1 MSEGHVIMAPIV
13 KREPVFVNCQSV
25 PVLGCNRGMKLL
37 GDRVRELREERG
49 ESRDLTARLAGIPKT
64 TLQTLEDKPQAR
76 SGYLLELASHF
87 GVEPRWLQDGKA
99 PKWAAPGRTGNI
111 SHLPPHPLRLDP
123 HMLREGFVMVSDLF
137 EDHGGRFNE
146 ERDWDL
152 VASAYE
158 WARTDNQTLH
168 HEIDRAVAGRVLERG
183 VSHGATQGQVGDA
196 AAGKRSRGGQR
207 RAR

>member
-1 MSEGHVIMAPIV
+1 
-13 KREPVFVNCQSV
+13 
-25 PVLGCNRGMKLL
+25 MKLL
-37 GDRVRELREERG
+37 GDRVRELREQRG
-49 ESRDLTARLAGIPKT
+49 ESRDVTARLAGIPKT

-99 PKWAAPGRTGNI
+99 PKWAAPPHSANRGGNI

-137 EDHGGRFNE
+137 GNHEGRFDE

-152 VASAYE
+152 VARAYE
-158 WARTDNQTLH
+158 WARTDSQPLH
-168 HEIDRAVAGRVLERG
+168 DEIDLDIAGRVLERRG
-183 VSHGATQGQVGDA
+183 SGHGSEEGRVGNA
-196 AAGKRSRGGQR
+196 ADTAGKRVRRVQR

>member
-1 MSEGHVIMAPIV
+1 
-13 KREPVFVNCQSV
+13 
-25 PVLGCNRGMKLL
+25 
-37 GDRVRELREERG
+37 RG

-99 PKWAAPGRTGNI
+99 PKWAAPGRAGKI

-123 HMLREGFVMVSDLF
+123 HMLREGFVMVSDRCGNH
-137 EDHGGRFNE
+137 EGRFDE

-152 VASAYE
+152 VARAYE
-158 WARTDNQTLH
+158 WARTDSQALH
-168 HEIDRAVAGRVLERG
+168 DEIDLDIAGRVLERTG
-183 VSHGATQGQVGDA
+183 VQHGTKDGEVG
-196 AAGKRSRGGQR
+196 
-207 RAR
+207 